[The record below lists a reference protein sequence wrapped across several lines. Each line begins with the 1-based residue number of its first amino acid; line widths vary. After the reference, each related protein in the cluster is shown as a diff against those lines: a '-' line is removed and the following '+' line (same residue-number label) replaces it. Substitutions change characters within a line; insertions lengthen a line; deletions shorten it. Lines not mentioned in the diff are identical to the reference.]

1 MSQQAVAN
9 FIEKLNSD
17 AALQAKIDQIDRND
31 PEAFLTAAKAA
42 GYDFSASEWNLVV
55 GTNYENI
62 SAEKLSEA
70 DLESVAGGVGDLVI
84 EFNLTGSS
92 CWTAKC

>member
-1 MSQQAVAN
+1 MSQQTVAN

-17 AALQAKIDQIDRND
+17 AALQAKIDQVDRNN
-31 PEAFLTAAKAA
+31 PEAFLGAAKAA
-42 GYDFSASEWNLVV
+42 GFDFTASEWNLVV
-55 GTNYENI
+55 GTNYEHI

-84 EFNLTGSS
+84 SFTMTESGCWTGS
-92 CWTAKC
+92 C